1 MVSARPSRAPCNWKV
16 TFNKGLTDSSYKHLN
31 TGIMDERSWTS
42 RFFSG
47 HPPEWAKTVEAEQ
60 GEFRAFSLD
69 SRKWKLWKAVSRRAY
84 GIPDQNQVS
93 QVVTKS
99 HGGRYVISYV
109 AKMVS
114 HLA

>member
-1 MVSARPSRAPCNWKV
+1 
-16 TFNKGLTDSSYKHLN
+16 
-31 TGIMDERSWTS
+31 MDEGSWTS

-69 SRKWKLWKAVSRRAY
+69 RKWKLWKAVSRRAY

-93 QVVTKS
+93 QVITKS
-99 HGGRYVISYV
+99 HGRYVISYV

-114 HLA
+114 LLAWQALEPRTDV